1 MLTTSQDSTQPVHRE
16 HRVQRYLPREVALT
30 KLISTIG
37 ESIEFHGDFIANK
50 LYRTKKDKRGR
61 MSEEEIVI
69 KHRDKDES
77 VSPTSGPSLDFS
89 DPWKPVQPSRR
100 NRKPR
105 SLEDEDTDSSIA
117 GSSSHATSRRDIP
130 RDLELEVEAEI
141 EEEIKIHKK
150 KMKHRSPIEK
160 ITKENVDEWSV
171 VHTPAKEDVV
181 EMTGA
186 LEVVEVAPKGSLEE
200 DLDIRGRVEQQV
212 VKERRDER
220 WTEITKDL
228 VVRDAI
234 ERLGYE
240 FEETRTFYYIFSFL
254 EPVSLLLCP
263 VLFS

>member
-1 MLTTSQDSTQPVHRE
+1 
-16 HRVQRYLPREVALT
+16 
-30 KLISTIG
+30 
-37 ESIEFHGDFIANK
+37 
-50 LYRTKKDKRGR
+50 
-61 MSEEEIVI
+61 MSEEEIVF
-69 KHRDKDES
+69 KNGDKDES

-100 NRKPR
+100 HRKPR

-141 EEEIKIHKK
+141 EEEIKIRKK

-171 VHTPAKEDVV
+171 VHTLAKEDVV

-186 LEVVEVAPKGSLEE
+186 LEVVEIAPKGSLEE
-200 DLDIRGRVEQQV
+200 DLEVRGRVEQQV

-254 EPVSLLLCP
+254 EPVRLLLHP
-263 VLFS
+263 VLLAKCSLQGKASLTS

>member
-1 MLTTSQDSTQPVHRE
+1 
-16 HRVQRYLPREVALT
+16 
-30 KLISTIG
+30 
-37 ESIEFHGDFIANK
+37 
-50 LYRTKKDKRGR
+50 
-61 MSEEEIVI
+61 
-69 KHRDKDES
+69 
-77 VSPTSGPSLDFS
+77 
-89 DPWKPVQPSRR
+89 
-100 NRKPR
+100 
-105 SLEDEDTDSSIA
+105 
-117 GSSSHATSRRDIP
+117 
-130 RDLELEVEAEI
+130 LELEVEAEI

-263 VLFS
+263 VLFAKCPLQEGDIADPITIRLISTNSSNSPMKSATQDVDALERCIANEWRNHRDLCLCPSWIECPLVHG